1 MKQNVA
7 INELPVDLCMKVEK
21 VARLD
26 GVSEEEAF
34 LRILDSFFA
43 EGSITTQKRGVMME
57 LAFSSL
63 FPARLLATQRR
74 WHNDDGWNGETPDRP
89 ACDAR
94 FCGAH
99 GFRSGADV
107 GTEPGRLCAG
117 AGTFEE

>member
-1 MKQNVA
+1 MKQSVA

-21 VARLD
+21 VAHLE

-63 FPARLLATQRR
+63 F
-74 WHNDDGWNGETPDRP
+74 
-89 ACDAR
+89 
-94 FCGAH
+94 
-99 GFRSGADV
+99 SGKVVIYPKEA
-107 GTEPGRLCAG
+107 AQ
-117 AGTFEE
+117 

>member
-21 VARLD
+21 VAHLE

-63 FPARLLATQRR
+63 F
-74 WHNDDGWNGETPDRP
+74 
-89 ACDAR
+89 
-94 FCGAH
+94 
-99 GFRSGADV
+99 SGKVVSYPKEA
-107 GTEPGRLCAG
+107 AQ
-117 AGTFEE
+117 

>member
-21 VARLD
+21 VARLE

-63 FPARLLATQRR
+63 F
-74 WHNDDGWNGETPDRP
+74 
-89 ACDAR
+89 
-94 FCGAH
+94 
-99 GFRSGADV
+99 SGKVVSYPKEA
-107 GTEPGRLCAG
+107 AQ
-117 AGTFEE
+117 